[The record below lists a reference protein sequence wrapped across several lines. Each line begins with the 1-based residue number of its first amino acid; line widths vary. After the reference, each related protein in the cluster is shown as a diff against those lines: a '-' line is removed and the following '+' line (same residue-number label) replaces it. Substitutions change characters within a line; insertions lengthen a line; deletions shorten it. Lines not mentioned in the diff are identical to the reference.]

1 MQVALIIR
9 ISYANGGDIYFEEG
23 QMNAKKEYKL
33 KVWHNLNSYY
43 KKYILSDSQIEH
55 SIASVY
61 YLPTRYS
68 YLSNK
73 YSKI

>member
-33 KVWHNLNSYY
+33 KVWHSYY